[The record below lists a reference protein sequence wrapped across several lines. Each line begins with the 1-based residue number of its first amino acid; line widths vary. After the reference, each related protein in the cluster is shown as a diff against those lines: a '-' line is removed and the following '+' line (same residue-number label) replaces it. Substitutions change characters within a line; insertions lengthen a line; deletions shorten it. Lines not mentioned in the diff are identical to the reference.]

1 MIPDAIFDVTA
12 DPVEIAKRL
21 KTRQLCFVLNQSL
34 RPSDIAKIIDRY
46 YLMAVDVDGE
56 IKKCVVCGL
65 YKVAPADFEKIEPT
79 TKTAVKWLQ
88 EPQSLILKEFIE
100 NPLCILISDL
110 LTEVQISMTERVYEV
125 IDVFHNNKKR
135 KAIACAWYNPDL
147 PIKGQVLDQE
157 WRLNN
162 GCKYL

>member
-12 DPVEIAKRL
+12 DPVEIAERL

-46 YLMAVDVDGE
+46 YLMAVDIDGE

-79 TKTAVKWLQ
+79 TRSAEMWL
-88 EPQSLILKEFIE
+88 SGGKNTVLKDFIE
-100 NPLCILISDL
+100 NPLCITISEL
-110 LTEVQISMTERVYEV
+110 LEQIQIRMIERVYEV
-125 IDVFHNNKKR
+125 IDVFHNNKTR
-135 KAIACAWYNPDL
+135 KAIACAWHDPDVS
-147 PIKGQVLDQE
+147 IQGQVLDQE
-157 WRLNN
+157 WRF
-162 GCKYL
+162 K